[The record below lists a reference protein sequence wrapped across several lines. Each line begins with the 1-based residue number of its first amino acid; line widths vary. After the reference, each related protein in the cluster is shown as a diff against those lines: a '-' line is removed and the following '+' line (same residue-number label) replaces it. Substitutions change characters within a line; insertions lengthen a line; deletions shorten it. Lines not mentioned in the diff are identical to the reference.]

1 MTLSELKKR
10 CEANDIPYAYGKFAK
25 NINPPHLVGTIIDS
39 DNFAA
44 DNIVW
49 SSISNFRLELTT
61 ICKDLEIQKVV
72 ENIILK
78 DVFWDKT
85 ENYISS
91 EEVYNTSYF
100 FVIKED

>member
-10 CEANDIPYAYGKFAK
+10 CEKNNIQYAYGRFTEP
-25 NINPPHLVGTIIDS
+25 INPPHLVGTIIDS
-39 DNFAA
+39 NNFAA

-49 SSISNFRLELTT
+49 SNISNFRLELTT
-61 ICKDLEIQKVV
+61 VCKDLKIQKVV